1 MNYTNL
7 YNNPYINLNNMVNHA
22 NMRSAYI
29 LDRKIGDVNGDRIPD
44 TVYLTGERGETF
56 LYENIKVIVQDGRTM
71 QRYIIPLYSNYSM
84 STGPWLFL
92 GNFSSFNTDEIM
104 VNLPTPGSGA
114 LTYYYVISFL
124 NNNANYILGPEQFRV
139 LGDRLEFEVKYMDN
153 YKVLV
158 KSKKLDQSYI
168 LDISDRKEVYEGT
181 LYDKDGK
188 LINPREGFVIT
199 QPHLYPIKFDGNLP
213 YKLEAWM
220 DIAGMSR
227 ADQLGSIITYW
238 KYSGQNRSWVLDP
251 EMFFIMI

>member
-1 MNYTNL
+1 MYYT
-7 YNNPYINLNNMVNHA
+7 NPYINFYGNYTDNNLNYVDRQNV
-22 NMRSAYI
+22 YT
-29 LDRKIGDVNGDRIPD
+29 LDRQVGDVNGDGISYIFIWL
-44 TVYLTGERGETF
+44 VQINF
-56 LYENIKVIVQDGRTM
+56 YENIRVMIQDGSTN
-71 QRYIIPLYSNYSM
+71 QWHVIPLYPDYNTSFN
-84 STGPWLFL
+84 PWLFL
-92 GNFSSFNTDEIM
+92 GSFTSYTTKDIM
-104 VNLPTPGSGA
+104 VSLPVGGSGA